1 MWCDVE
7 DEHSYTLAL
16 TLPPQGSSVTW
27 TSTRT
32 GCPSAQAPAMLC
44 SVPMASSTGDS
55 YISGAK
61 PPAHCAYVP
70 TEGGGRGGSRREG
83 NAKAKSLIDKCVVTD
98 VNDCTYQACC
108 WAIATSAV
116 RLPDTGT
123 YGPQAGNQRRITVG
137 CFPGSNI
144 TWPVICQVPA
154 VRTSGQLEAAWDC
167 EVGVPPG
174 MRTDSKTGCSSHTGL
189 ATRKQRVG
197 AHARAPLR
205 SAVRPG
211 TREGVRRKG

>member
-16 TLPPQGSSVTW
+16 TLPPQGSGVTR

-32 GCPSAQAPAMLC
+32 GCPSARAPATLC
-44 SVPMASSTGDS
+44 SVPMASGTGDS
-55 YISGAK
+55 YVGGAK

-83 NAKAKSLIDKCVVTD
+83 NAKAKSLIDECVVTD

-108 WAIATSAV
+108 RAIATSAV

-123 YGPQAGNQRRITVG
+123 YVQWVFRALRDALPLIISTQHPVLIRISRRVKVDVKMSRHGLRNNGRRWNVCIGLPEV
-137 CFPGSNI
+137 PGS
-144 TWPVICQVPA
+144 VA
-154 VRTSGQLEAAWDC
+154 ASG
-167 EVGVPPG
+167 VG
-174 MRTDSKTGCSSHTGL
+174 SK
-189 ATRKQRVG
+189 
-197 AHARAPLR
+197 
-205 SAVRPG
+205 
-211 TREGVRRKG
+211 